1 MTSVAI
7 LWCFHLTWYE
17 ESGHQHRQAIRHGR
31 RFNPW
36 YEVDLYNENQFI
48 GLFRMGQLD
57 FFRLIQ
63 ALLHHIP
70 NSFQNDIQGLTIEEK
85 VGITLYRMGH
95 GSSYE
100 TVGDVF
106 NMGKATAYQAS
117 QEVVQAILVALHDS
131 TIVFP
136 VAEEI
141 EKWDAIKE
149 TFRQRQGLTNI
160 IGAIDGTHIPII
172 PPPNDQWNAYVNR
185 KGWHSIVDGH
195 GNFCNV
201 YGGLPGSVHDSRV
214 FRKSKIGRDLINGVA
229 RFPPECRLIG
239 DSGYSSRLPILIPLR
254 DTQNQ
259 EQAQFNNFHSSTR

>member
-1 MTSVAI
+1 M
-7 LWCFHLTWYE
+7 
-17 ESGHQHRQAIRHGR
+17 
-31 RFNPW
+31 
-36 YEVDLYNENQFI
+36 
-48 GLFRMGQLD
+48 
-57 FFRLIQ
+57 

-70 NSFQNDIQGLTIEEK
+70 NSFQNDVQGLNIEEK
-85 VGITLYRMGH
+85 VGITFYRMRH

-100 TVGDVF
+100 TVGHVF
-106 NMGKATAYQAS
+106 NMGKGTAYQAS

-136 VAEEI
+136 GAEEI

-172 PPPNDQWNAYVNR
+172 PQPNDQWNAYVNR

-201 YGGLPGSVHDSRV
+201 YGGLPGSVHDSCV
-214 FRKSKIGRDLINGVA
+214 FRKSKIGQDLINGVA

-239 DSGYSSRLPILIPLR
+239 NSGYSSRLPILIPLR
-254 DTQNQ
+254 DTQKK
-259 EQAQFNNFHSSTR
+259 EQAKFNNFHSSTR